1 MKRAPILFLNVL
13 IIATCG
19 LIYELLA
26 GTLASYVLGDS
37 VTQFSLIIGIY
48 LFALGVGA
56 WLSRFIETGL
66 ARKFIE
72 VELGV
77 ALLGGASAPLLFL
90 SFGRLSYFP
99 VVLYGLVF
107 AVGVL
112 VGLELPLLMRIL
124 KDVLDFKD
132 LVSRVLTFDYVCA
145 LIASLLFPL
154 FLVPKLGLV
163 RTSLVFGLLN
173 ASVGLWATWFMRPLI
188 KGEVSG
194 LRGRAVI
201 VIALLGIGIIK
212 ANALTTLSEDE
223 LFADEIIYSRTS
235 QYQRIVVTRGR
246 AGFQLFLNGHLQ
258 FSSTDEYRYHE
269 ALVHPPM
276 MLAGSPRNILVLGGG
291 DGLALREILRYPS
304 VESVTLVDLDP
315 AMTKLSD
322 AFSPLAEL
330 NKHSFSDPRI
340 HVVNEDAMIWLE
352 QPRGPYDVAIVDFPD
367 PNTFALGKLYTTRFY
382 RLLRDHLTLE
392 AAVTVQ
398 STSPLFARRSY
409 WCIIRTL
416 EAAGF
421 FVRPYHATV
430 PSFGVWGF
438 ALARRQR
445 FPMPSRV
452 ILPLRSL
459 DEKTLAAM
467 FVLPPDMGPLPVEIN
482 RLDNQ
487 MLVRYYEEE
496 WKKWSLAGAIC
507 LRRFLVHR
515 SRLWN
520 VEVAVAHRWP
530 AARLSA
536 RPIASALLCGKPC
549 MRLRRTMPG
558 SSTL

>member
-1 MKRAPILFLNVL
+1 MNRTPVLFLNVL

-19 LIYELLA
+19 LVYELLA

-48 LFALGVGA
+48 LSALGVGA

-72 VELGV
+72 VELAV
-77 ALLGGASAPLLFL
+77 ALLGGLSAPLLFL
-90 SFGRLSYFP
+90 SFGRLSYFHA
-99 VVLYGLVF
+99 VLYGVVF
-107 AVGVL
+107 TIGVL

-124 KDVLDFKD
+124 KDVLDFKE
-132 LVSRVLTFDYVCA
+132 LVSRVLTFDYIGA

-173 ASVGLWATWFMRPLI
+173 AGVGLWATWFMRPLI

-194 LRGRAVI
+194 LRARAAI

-223 LFADEIIYSRTS
+223 LFADEIIHSRTT

-258 FSSTDEYRYHE
+258 FSSADEYRYHE
-269 ALVHPPM
+269 ALVHPAM
-276 MLAGSPRNILVLGGG
+276 MLAGSPRRVLVLGGG
-291 DGLALREILRYPS
+291 DGLALREVLRYPS

-322 AFSPLAEL
+322 TFPPLAEL
-330 NKHSFSDPRI
+330 NKQSFSDPRVQVI
-340 HVVNEDAMIWLE
+340 NQDAMIWLDE
-352 QPRGPYDVAIVDFPD
+352 PRGPYDAAIVDFPD
-367 PNTFALGKLYTTRFY
+367 PNSFALGKLYTTRFY
-382 RLLRDHLTLE
+382 RLLKASLTPD
-392 AAVTVQ
+392 AAVSVQ
-398 STSPLFARRSY
+398 CTSPLFARSSY
-409 WCIIRTL
+409 WCILKTI

-421 FVRPYHATV
+421 AVRPYQTAV

-438 ALARRQR
+438 ALARLAPFDPPARAPTGLR
-445 FPMPSRV
+445 F
-452 ILPLRSL
+452 L
-459 DEKTLAAM
+459 DDQSMAAL
-467 FVLPPDMGPLPVEIN
+467 FVLPSDLSAVPVEIN

-487 MLVRYYEEE
+487 ALVRYYESE
-496 WKKWSLAGAIC
+496 WK
-507 LRRFLVHR
+507 RY
-515 SRLWN
+515 
-520 VEVAVAHRWP
+520 E
-530 AARLSA
+530 
-536 RPIASALLCGKPC
+536 
-549 MRLRRTMPG
+549 
-558 SSTL
+558 